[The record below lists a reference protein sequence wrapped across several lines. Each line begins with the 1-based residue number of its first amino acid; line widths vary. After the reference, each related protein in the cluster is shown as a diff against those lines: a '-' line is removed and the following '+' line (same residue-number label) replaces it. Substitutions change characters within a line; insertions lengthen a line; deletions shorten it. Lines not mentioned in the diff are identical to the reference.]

1 VEPLR
6 KLTQKG
12 VQFEW
17 TLEQQEAFEALQN
30 VLISSKVMAYYR
42 PKAKTNIVVDTSP
55 YGLGAILNQ
64 QQSNGEYR
72 PVAYASKTLTDV
84 Q

>member
-1 VEPLR
+1 
-6 KLTQKG
+6 
-12 VQFEW
+12 
-17 TLEQQEAFEALQN
+17 
-30 VLISSKVMAYYR
+30 MAYYR
-42 PKAKTNIVVDTSP
+42 LEAKTNIVIDASP